1 MDLETINPGAIGSV
15 LTVVFFLMFVGI
27 VWWAYHRE
35 NKQKYED
42 AAMLPFQEDA
52 DRPSGSH

>member
-1 MDLETINPGAIGSV
+1 MDSINPGTIGSV
-15 LTVVFFLMFVGI
+15 LTVVFFLMFVAI
-27 VWWAYHRE
+27 VWWAYHRD

-52 DRPSGSH
+52 DKPNGSH

>member
-1 MDLETINPGAIGSV
+1 LETINPGAIGSA

-27 VWWAYHRE
+27 VWWAYHRD

-42 AAMLPFQEDA
+42 AARLPFQEDA
-52 DRPSGSH
+52 DTPSGSH